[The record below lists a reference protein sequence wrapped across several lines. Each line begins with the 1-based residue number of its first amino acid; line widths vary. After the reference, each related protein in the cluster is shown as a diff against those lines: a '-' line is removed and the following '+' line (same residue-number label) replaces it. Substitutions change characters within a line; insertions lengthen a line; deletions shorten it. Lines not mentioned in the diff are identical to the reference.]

1 MRLRGGALRAEVL
14 FFFLL
19 LALALRREGM
29 RRLAP
34 AFVAWTGSVLS
45 LLLVG
50 PFEAALRSLTSSASP
65 SPSIARYI
73 GFISLFCLGLLVYYL
88 VQDQKHMRQNS
99 VRNRER
105 WWRPR

>member
-1 MRLRGGALRAEVL
+1 MHHQGGALRAEVL

-29 RRLAP
+29 HRLAP

-50 PFEAALRSLTSSASP
+50 PFEAALRSLTSSAST
-65 SPSIARYI
+65 SPSITRYI
-73 GFISLFCLGLLVYYL
+73 GFISLFCLGILVYYYL
-88 VQDQKHMRQNS
+88 TQERKHMRQHS
-99 VRNRER
+99 VQNYKK
-105 WWRPR
+105 